1 MRKTLMS
8 KAPKLPKRPQPLAGE
23 APRRRH
29 RFVLDTAERAGLLI
43 GENGRIAG
51 RVRADLIRLAKERSG
66 ITSDTQ
72 LLEYALAKVAL
83 EDDFGPKI
91 LARKGRVST
100 DIDLEF

>member
-1 MRKTLMS
+1 MTR
-8 KAPKLPKRPQPLAGE
+8 ARKRPQQLHPSPGE

-29 RFVLDTAERAGLLI
+29 QVVLETAERAGLLQ

-51 RVRADLIRLAKERSG
+51 RVRAELIRLAKERSG
-66 ITSDTQ
+66 LTSDTQ

-91 LARKGRVST
+91 LARTGRVAK

>member
-1 MRKTLMS
+1 MTRARTS
-8 KAPKLPKRPQPLAGE
+8 THQPRLSAGE
-23 APRRRH
+23 APPRRH
-29 RFVLDTAERAGLLI
+29 EVVLETAKRAGLLR

-51 RVRADLIRLAKERSG
+51 RVRTELIRLAKERSG
-66 ITSDTQ
+66 LTSDTQ

-91 LARKGRVST
+91 LARTGRVAK